1 MMHITITA
9 RIRWSDG
16 SHFSS
21 SAKLELNYKHNEGT
35 SSEIWGLF
43 DATLP
48 QQIAD
53 VWHAFSTVAHRVHIS
68 GHTEAGE
75 RRKKDQ
81 EERERKRGTSRVDF
95 TDSVQVSFLRRGA
108 RFAVA
113 MTTHPTC
120 NEWHRER
127 ERENSASEREKERSE
142 VKWSR
147 SAVESVVESALGST
161 ERERMRMER
170 GARRSLRERERK
182 RERETH
188 THTQRLEEKD
198 LNTH

>member
-35 SSEIWGLF
+35 SSEIWGLL

-75 RRKKDQ
+75 KEK
-81 EERERKRGTSRVDF
+81 ERKRVREEEG
-95 TDSVQVSFLRRGA
+95 
-108 RFAVA
+108 
-113 MTTHPTC
+113 
-120 NEWHRER
+120 EWT
-127 ERENSASEREKERSE
+127 
-142 VKWSR
+142 
-147 SAVESVVESALGST
+147 LQ
-161 ERERMRMER
+161 
-170 GARRSLRERERK
+170 
-182 RERETH
+182 
-188 THTQRLEEKD
+188 TQYKFHFCGGEPD
-198 LNTH
+198 LPLL